1 MWNFERRKNWKVF
14 LFNLPQLETVRIT
27 KSETILWLL
36 LLEVAET
43 KWFRISIQES
53 FLSIKYF
60 PKIWKVYMNIH
71 GRFMKENTQT
81 HICRAI
87 NMSNALKQKSN
98 NLNETKPLL
107 HTLFKPSYV

>member
-1 MWNFERRKNWKVF
+1 MVANKTAITGHIKRSSLDTSKF
-14 LFNLPQLETVRIT
+14 L
-27 KSETILWLL
+27 
-36 LLEVAET
+36 
-43 KWFRISIQES
+43 
-53 FLSIKYF
+53 LSIENVVGKFQYEGT
-60 PKIWKVYMNIH
+60 YTH
-71 GRFMKENTQT
+71 GRLMKENTQT